1 MAENEVIEDD
11 DAYDPEANKPK
22 SSKKWLSM
30 LADADKAGQQ
40 DYDDRCDNIDKRF
53 ADMERLANVGRDR
66 EFQIFWANIQVLGP
80 SVYARPPVP
89 VVAPRPWVKGEKA
102 RTASALME
110 RSAIVSQEIGDID
123 GLMRQ
128 LRDDLIVS
136 ARAVS
141 WLRYEKADSD
151 APDRV
156 CYEHVNRKDFRH
168 DPARNWGEVDWVGKA
183 SYLTRGAMRKRFH
196 RHSGDAYKDA
206 AYTRQKDDK
215 GLDDGKEKAR
225 VWELWSKSLNK
236 VVWVTEGVDVCLD
249 EGDPHLDLEGFFPC
263 PKPAYGTV
271 QRNTLIP
278 VPDFLFYKDQIEEIN
293 ELTSRIAALSDS
305 LQLRGFY
312 PAGAGEIGDAVEQAL
327 KTKENRQVLIG
338 VADWAMLGTGGAK
351 DMIVWLPLDMVVK
364 TIQALVE
371 LRRQLI
377 EDVYQIT
384 GLSDIMRGSTVA
396 SETLGAQEL
405 KSQYGSIR
413 IRDKQYE
420 LVRIARDITRIGC
433 EIMAEEFSG
442 KVLMDMSQTELPSD
456 SDIAQ
461 QVKMLEQ
468 QARTTQ
474 QELEQAQQD
483 PEIVAMAQQNPEQ
496 AQKAIAEAQKQ
507 VEQIIARIEQ
517 VQETVTIGQV
527 MDLLRAQKMR
537 PFVLEIETDSTIA
550 PDENAQKQRAT
561 EFLTATGG
569 FLEQGVTLVGAAP
582 ESAEMVA
589 EMLKYVANQFRAG
602 RELQGVIEDFA
613 DKVAQRA
620 AQAQGQQK
628 PDPELIKAQGQ
639 AKRDA
644 AEAKRVEAEAMEKAS
659 KSEQDLIAARS
670 KAEDEAVERD
680 RKKQEISDSAALA
693 LIQRQTAQEEGQRK
707 ITLLDRQITKTEA
720 ETVKV
725 QSKPDPQPSVP
736 AR

>member
-1 MAENEVIEDD
+1 MDEDHNIDD

-168 DPARNWGEVDWVGKA
+168 DPARNWSEVDWVGKA

-206 AYTRQKDDK
+206 AYARQKDDK

-225 VWELWSKSLNK
+225 VWEIWSKSLSK

-293 ELTSRIAALSDS
+293 ELTARIAALSDS

-351 DMIVWLPLDMVVK
+351 DMIVWLPLDMVVQ

-442 KVLMDMSQTELPSD
+442 QVLMDMSQTELPSD

-483 PEIVAMAQQNPEQ
+483 PEIVAMAQKNPEQ

-507 VEQIIARIEQ
+507 VEQIIAQIEQ
-517 VQETVTIGQV
+517 VQETVTIDQV

-569 FLEQGVTLVGAAP
+569 FLEQGVTLVSAAP

-644 AEAKRVEAEAMEKAS
+644 AEAKRVEAEALEKAS

-693 LIQRQTAQEEGQRK
+693 VIQRQTAQEEGQRK